1 MHNVEEYTLDIIE
14 KFIEEKQKEME
25 KDKQNRQIIRLSN
38 EQLNDRLG
46 ELGK

>member
-1 MHNVEEYTLDIIE
+1 LHNVEEYTLDIIE